1 MFYSMSAW
9 YHFNPVRIYVGEGVR
24 TRLVE
29 MFSSVQILVVT
40 TPRGR
45 RQLEQDPLLASLF
58 SSNKILWMEDVETN
72 PGLLGLQGAIDRFKY
87 ESFDAVIGFGGGSA
101 IDSAKVL
108 AVALSPELIGTPLA
122 TLLADPTLHKG
133 VHPKPLY
140 AIPTTSGTGSEV
152 TPFSTV
158 WDHVKRKKYS
168 LAGPAVF
175 PHTAIVDPDLTD
187 GLPQSVTLSTG
198 LDAINQAAEAFWN
211 RNMTPISEGFSLRAL
226 QMGFVALP
234 KLMVNADDREAREQ
248 MSECSLLA
256 GLAISQT
263 RTALCHSMSY
273 PITAHFDV
281 PHGLA
286 CAFTMPAVL
295 RHNLKADDG
304 RFGRLATALAGKGAS
319 FMALVDS
326 FDALHAEL
334 HVGTRVREMIGDLSA
349 LLPLASEMLTPG
361 RADNNLADVDST
373 LVSSILSQAWSE
385 QYE

>member
-1 MFYSMSAW
+1 MFSYIPAW
-9 YHFNPVRIYVGEGVR
+9 YHFNPVRIYFGKGVR
-24 TRLVE
+24 ARLVE
-29 MFSSVQILVVT
+29 TFNSVRILVVT

-45 RQLEQDPLLASLF
+45 RQFEQDPIFGTLF
-58 SSNKILWMEDVETN
+58 SSNDILWMDGVETN
-72 PGLLGLQGAIDRFKY
+72 PGLLGLQAAIDRLKC

-101 IDSAKVL
+101 IDTAKAL
-108 AVALSPELIGTPLA
+108 AVALSPVLTGTPLA
-122 TLLADPTLHKG
+122 TLLADPILHKS
-133 VHPKPLY
+133 VRPKPLY
-140 AIPTTSGTGSEV
+140 ALPTTSGTGSEV

-158 WDHVKRKKYS
+158 WDHEQRKKYS

-175 PHTAIVDPDLTD
+175 PHTAIVDPDLTH

-226 QMGFVALP
+226 QLGFGALP
-234 KLMVNADDREAREQ
+234 RLMVNLDDREAREQ
-248 MSECSLLA
+248 MAECSLLA

-286 CAFTMPAVL
+286 CAFTMQAVL
-295 RHNLKADDG
+295 RHNLQADDG
-304 RFGRLATALAGKGAS
+304 RFGRMATALAGEGAS
-319 FMALVDS
+319 LRALVDS

-334 HVGTRVREMIGDLSA
+334 HVGARVREMIGDPGA

-361 RADNNLADVDST
+361 RADNNLADVDSS
-373 LVSSILSQAWSE
+373 LVKSILSQAWTE

>member
-1 MFYSMSAW
+1 MNHKNNLW
-9 YHFNPVRIYVGEGVR
+9 QLLNPVHIIFGRGGR
-24 TRLVE
+24 TRVLDTLSASRV
-29 MFSSVQILVVT
+29 LLVT
-40 TPRGR
+40 TSRGR
-45 RQLEQDPLLASLF
+45 QFFEQDQMLAPLLAS
-58 SSNKILWMEDVETN
+58 SEILWMEGVKTN
-72 PGLLGLQGAIDRFKY
+72 PGMVELQAAIDRFKY

-122 TLLADPTLHKG
+122 TLLADPTLLKG
-133 VHPKPLY
+133 VRAIPLY

-226 QMGFVALP
+226 QLGFGALP
-234 KLMVNADDREAREQ
+234 RLMMNADDREAREQ

-319 FMALVDS
+319 LMALVDS

-334 HVGTRVREMIGDLSA
+334 HVGARVREMIGDLGA
-349 LLPLASEMLTPG
+349 LLPLSSEMLTPG
-361 RADNNLADVDST
+361 RADNNLAEVDST